1 MTILG
6 IVGCRIFEDEIAHVL
21 ANDPDIDRVYI
32 IEHEENNGLLH
43 KLEAEGFEPV
53 VLPFYKIKADL
64 KYSNEFSVIVQLQEM
79 GLHMDPAQ
87 LKSKTYTNVDLMS
100 RLVNGILLFYG
111 SCGLAFSRI
120 QRDFAYIGCP
130 IKLLQDSSTGES
142 IKPIE
147 DCIAAALGGNSS
159 YREILKSHND
169 TFFLTPMWAV
179 NWKTAFRVGDELFLG
194 FEFTPEHLRELG
206 YRKVAKINTKLS
218 YDPDF
223 DIKIEEFACNFGFE
237 VIELEGSTEIV
248 QKSYNQMR
256 NMILRPLKA

>member
-1 MTILG
+1 MTVLG

-21 ANDPDIDRVYI
+21 ASCPYINRVYI
-32 IEHEENNGLLH
+32 IENEENNGLLR

-64 KYSNEFSVIVQLQEM
+64 KCSNEFSIIVQLQEM
-79 GLHMDPAQ
+79 GLHMDPAW

-100 RLVNGILLFYG
+100 RLVDGILLFYG
-111 SCGLAFSRI
+111 SCGRAFSRM

-130 IKLLQDSSTGES
+130 IKLLQDRSKGES
-142 IKPIE
+142 TEPIE
-147 DCIAAALGGNSS
+147 DCIAAALGGNSR
-159 YREILKSHND
+159 YREILINHSD

-179 NWKTAFRVGDELFLG
+179 NWKTAFRVGDELLLG

-206 YRKVAKINTKLS
+206 YRKVAKINTKMS
-218 YDPDF
+218 YEPDF

-256 NMILRPLKA
+256 NMIFRSLKV